1 MEDKRTSI
9 AKTAIPP
16 DEQTPQSQ
24 SPSMQSRLPPPKQPL
39 TPYIPATQ
47 NSSKSQAQLL
57 MELTAI
63 SGEYPADNIHRIIP
77 SPSYAKKVVA
87 ALIADKMLKL
97 VNKGNVRGYR
107 LEIKA
112 KRQLLA
118 ENHARYK
125 DYMEGATDTNKLRS
139 AHSRRLRLHSAA
151 EVYTLMLGAGV
162 RIFKDTK
169 PKVYLLDEAANPS
182 QTISGSSE
190 GKTPLNTTNT
200 STQGNPSQSSVESSE
215 CKATIAITT
224 PCFYSSREQKGED
237 DKAIRG
243 SRAVGTLLTPT
254 HVYAVYN
261 TGNVESQW
269 REGVEERYM
278 EEVRNYI
285 CRRLLLAQYNGDAVG
300 GILIGA
306 DFKIL
311 MDYLTA
317 ETKTGAARSFLTET
331 YWPFYFITN
340 DNYGTVQ
347 LRLLCDNATM
357 TSLKTGM
364 FKKYR
369 PHDIKHPV
377 EHDVLTED
385 GNPVLFCFLL
395 DIPRLIKFRM
405 GLLLREKIG
414 RVIAFDFQETML
426 REYLGEEVE
435 IKTLS
440 LDAFMKMFYPN

>member
-1 MEDKRTSI
+1 MKDKRTPITEI
-9 AKTAIPP
+9 AISETT
-16 DEQTPQSQ
+16 TPQSQ
-24 SPSMQSRLPPPKQPL
+24 SSSIQSRLPPPKQSPPTPL
-39 TPYIPATQ
+39 IPATQ

-57 MELTAI
+57 LELTAI
-63 SGEYPADNIHRIIP
+63 SGEYPSDNIQRIIP
-77 SPSYAKKVVA
+77 SASYAKKVVST
-87 ALIADKMLKL
+87 LIADKMLKL
-97 VNKGNVRGYR
+97 VNKDNLKGYR

-118 ENHARYK
+118 ESHARYK
-125 DYMEGATDTNKLRS
+125 DYLEGATDTNKLRS
-139 AHSRRLRLHSAA
+139 DCPRRLRLHSVAV
-151 EVYTLMLGAGV
+151 VYTLMYHAGV
-162 RIFKDTK
+162 RLFKDTK
-169 PKVYLLDEAANPS
+169 PKVYLLDIAPNPL
-182 QTISGSSE
+182 QTGSSQSI
-190 GKTPLNTTNT
+190 L
-200 STQGNPSQSSVESSE
+200 SQSSVENSE
-215 CKATIAITT
+215 CKTPIAITK

-261 TGNVESQW
+261 TGNAQSQW

-285 CRRLLLAQYNGDAVG
+285 CRRLLLTQYNGDAVG

-340 DNYGTVQ
+340 DNYGVAQ
-347 LRLLCDNATM
+347 LRLLCDNDTM

-364 FKKYR
+364 FKKYL
-369 PHDIKHPV
+369 PHDTKLPV
-377 EHDVLTED
+377 EHDVVTED

-395 DIPRLIKFRM
+395 DIPRLIKFKA
-405 GLLLREKIG
+405 GLILQKKFG
-414 RVIAFDFQETML
+414 RVIAFDFQENML
-426 REYLGEEVE
+426 KEYLGDDAE

-440 LDAFMKMFYPN
+440 LKAFMRRFYPN